1 MHDHASHLQLEAIL
15 RGLLYLGSFGLLGA
29 GLFGRWIGS
38 ERSREAPWRLW
49 GILWASA
56 LLVAGSSL
64 YFAYH
69 SAQMIGSAEFFWPYL
84 LQTQQGNYLL
94 LRLALAV
101 GLLALGPQGRPLLHA
116 TLALGFLLSLS
127 MTAHAGARGGLALI
141 GDLAHLV
148 ASVSWGG
155 NLLALLL
162 TWDSRPSTQQ
172 AVQRFSNLSLLAAGL
187 FVGTGL
193 LLGLTHTGDLRPTT
207 LSQHDYGRALLN
219 KSILVGLILG
229 LAGINRWW
237 LLPRALRGNS
247 LHRLEPMVLLEAL
260 LLITVLLTT
269 GTLATTAPP
278 EPKRPAP
285 VQSSDPG
292 LAVRATLPEGL
303 LRGRLEPDNLRPPQ
317 PTLEL
322 RDALEYPV
330 SNVPKLTLVAIQE
343 GTSPIR
349 MPMPP
354 DKATTTPLCP
364 YPRYLLVNCERHQQ
378 VKFPQ

>member
-29 GLFGRWIGS
+29 GLFGRWIGP

-69 SAQMIGSAEFFWPYL
+69 TAQMIGSAEFFWPYL

-94 LRLALAV
+94 LRLALVV
-101 GLLALGPQGRPLLHA
+101 GLLALGPQGRPLLHTA
-116 TLALGFLLSLS
+116 LALGFLLSLS

-141 GDLAHLV
+141 SDLAHLI

-155 NLLALLL
+155 SLLVLLL
-162 TWDSRPSTQQ
+162 VWDSRPSIQQ
-172 AVQRFSNLSLLAAGL
+172 AVQRFSSLSLLAVGL

-207 LSQHDYGRALLN
+207 LSQHEYGRVLLN
-219 KSILVGLILG
+219 KSILVALILG
-229 LAGINRWW
+229 LAGINRWV
-237 LLPRALRGNS
+237 LLPRVRRGGS
-247 LHRLEPMVLLEAL
+247 LKSLEPMVLLEAL
-260 LLITVLLTT
+260 LLITVLITT
-269 GTLATTAPP
+269 GTLATTPPP
-278 EPKRPAP
+278 EPKPPAP

-292 LAVRATLPEGL
+292 LAVQAMLLEG
-303 LRGRLEPDNLRPPQ
+303 GMGQD
-317 PTLEL
+317 T
-322 RDALEYPV
+322 A
-330 SNVPKLTLVAIQE
+330 
-343 GTSPIR
+343 
-349 MPMPP
+349 
-354 DKATTTPLCP
+354 
-364 YPRYLLVNCERHQQ
+364 
-378 VKFPQ
+378 